1 MQTEWDTEV
10 YQAMMGRALKWFPGD
25 HELAHD
31 AAVDRWL
38 EYRERAR
45 GRLETREAKIGWCL
59 RFLKQRYWHLRR
71 LRRTLCDARTLYHTF
86 PLGILERNTTAQTKR
101 REAIYQSLLKLRVES
116 RVLLERWAYEGES
129 DREAAE
135 RHVEGTNGSL
145 EAARKA
151 VQRHRMMALERLLL
165 QYLTDQRQAVA

>member
-10 YQAMMGRALKWFPGD
+10 YQAMMGRVLKWFPGD
-25 HELAHD
+25 SELAHD

-38 EYRERAR
+38 EFRERAR

-59 RFLKQRYWHLRR
+59 RFLKQRCWQLRR
-71 LRRTLCDARTLYHTF
+71 LRRTLCHTF
-86 PLGILERNTTAQTKR
+86 PLGILERNTAAQTKR

-135 RHVEGTNGSL
+135 RHVEGTNCSL

-165 QYLTDQRQAVA
+165 QFLTDQRQAVA